1 MIFNGNFVLSK
12 RINKTTT
19 IKNTIKMKKLLFI
32 IIIATIG
39 SFQTNAQFSKG
50 IQGTENWLYNW
61 SNFKLETTDY
71 RAATDILTGTI
82 TTNTTL
88 VKNKTYQ
95 LIGQVYVTNNA
106 VLTIEPGTVIRGDK
120 ATASKLIITQGA
132 QIIAEGTE
140 TAPII
145 FTSNKNIMERTPGD
159 WGGIVLLGEAPINN
173 LSGVSA
179 LGNDLNPSFSKY
191 AGDKKESNSGILKHV
206 RIEFAGNI
214 ATADKYQGALIL
226 AAVGSKTKIESVQ
239 VSYAKNDSFEI
250 FGGQL
255 NLKNLVSYKAMGDD
269 FDFTQGTQAAITNS
283 IAVRNPYSSDIYGSR
298 CIEIDSYDTPEG
310 TDFTKP
316 FTKVVASNM
325 TFINT
330 EANDQGLVKEAINIK
345 ENTYLTFE
353 NSIVSGFSSPIMFA
367 GKIKSTPD
375 NLSKIVIQNILI
387 NNCKEGFE
395 TEFKKT
401 DSFETAIN
409 NWYNVAA
416 NKIKKSDIGNETL
429 FINSNLKNNPDFRI
443 SMENTLV
450 EN

>member
-1 MIFNGNFVLSK
+1 
-12 RINKTTT
+12 
-19 IKNTIKMKKLLFI
+19 MKKLLFI

-61 SNFKLETTDY
+61 SNFKPETTDY
-71 RAATDILTGTI
+71 RAATDILSGTI

-120 ATASKLIITQGA
+120 TTASKLIITQGA

-140 TAPII
+140 TTPIV
-145 FTSNKNIMERTPGD
+145 FTSNKNVMERTPGD

-173 LSGVSA
+173 LSGVSV
-179 LGNDLNPSFSKY
+179 LGNDLKPGFSKY
-191 AGDKKESNSGILKHV
+191 AGDKKESNSGVLKYV
-206 RIEFAGNI
+206 RIEFAGNT

-226 AAVGSKTKIESVQ
+226 GAVGSKTKIESVQ

-345 ENTYLTFE
+345 ENTFLTFE

-395 TEFKKT
+395 TEFEKT
-401 DSFETAIN
+401 DSFENAIN

-429 FINSNLKNNPDFRI
+429 FINSNLKNNPDFRM

>member
-1 MIFNGNFVLSK
+1 MKNFLLMLMITS
-12 RINKTTT
+12 
-19 IKNTIKMKKLLFI
+19 
-32 IIIATIG
+32 IG
-39 SFQTNAQFSKG
+39 VFQTNAQFSRG
-50 IQGTENWLYNW
+50 IEGKNNWMRNW

-71 RAATDILTGTI
+71 KAATDILSGII

-88 VKNKTYQ
+88 TKNKTYQ

-106 VLTIEPGTVIRGDK
+106 VLTIEPGTIIRGDK
-120 ATASKLIITQGA
+120 ATASKLIITKGA
-132 QIIAEGTE
+132 QIIADGTE
-140 TAPII
+140 TDPIV
-145 FTSNKNIMERTPGD
+145 FTSNKNVMERNPGD
-159 WGGIVLLGEAPINN
+159 WGGLVILGEAPINT
-173 LSGVSA
+173 LSGVSG
-179 LGNDLNPSFSKY
+179 LGNDLNPAYSQY
-191 AGDKKESNSGILKHV
+191 AGEKQDSKSGILKYV
-206 RIEFAGNI
+206 RIEYAGNV

-226 AAVGSKTKIESVQ
+226 GAVGNKTKIENVQ
-239 VSYAKNDSFEI
+239 ISYAKNDSFEI

-375 NLSKIVIQNILI
+375 NLSKIVIKNILI